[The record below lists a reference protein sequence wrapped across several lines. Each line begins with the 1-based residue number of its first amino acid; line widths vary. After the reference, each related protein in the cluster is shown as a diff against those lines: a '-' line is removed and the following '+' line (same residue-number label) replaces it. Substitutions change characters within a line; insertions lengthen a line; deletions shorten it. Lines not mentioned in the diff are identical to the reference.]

1 MRSTCESPRN
11 ARAATDRVPSTATLV
26 RPADV
31 CRCLLGALD
40 AADGRMKSR
49 KRDQRP
55 DAIGLAARRQL
66 LTRAIADDPESGMF
80 EEWLLDYSRRE
91 HAAIGPGAMA
101 AMARAVMDEWR
112 LAHSMPAFAVWL
124 ERGAPSDD
132 ASRGG
137 AG

>member
-1 MRSTCESPRN
+1 MTSS
-11 ARAATDRVPSTATLV
+11 ATLL

-31 CRCLLGALD
+31 CRCLVGALD

-55 DAIGLAARRQL
+55 DAIGLKARRRL
-66 LTRAIADDPESGMF
+66 LLRAVEQDPDPEMF
-80 EEWLLDYSRRE
+80 EQWLLDYASRDDD
-91 HAAIGPGAMA
+91 AIGPGAIA

-124 ERGAPSDD
+124 EHGAPSDD
-132 ASRGG
+132 ASAEPRRSD
-137 AG
+137 

>member
-1 MRSTCESPRN
+1 MP
-11 ARAATDRVPSTATLV
+11 APAPSL

-55 DAIGLAARRQL
+55 DAIGLKARRQL
-66 LTRAIADDPESGMF
+66 LIHAIEADPEPGLF
-80 EEWLLDYSRRE
+80 EGWLLEYARRGE
-91 HAAIGPGAMA
+91 AAIGAGALA

-112 LAHSMPAFAVWL
+112 LAHSMPQFAVWL

-132 ASRGG
+132 ASAEPRRSD
-137 AG
+137 

>member
-1 MRSTCESPRN
+1 MTSS
-11 ARAATDRVPSTATLV
+11 ALL

-40 AADGRMKSR
+40 AADGRMKNR

-55 DAIGLAARRQL
+55 DAIGLEARRHL
-66 LTRAIADDPESGMF
+66 LLRAVEEDPDPEMF
-80 EEWLLDYSRRE
+80 EQWLLDYSSRDDD
-91 HAAIGPGAMA
+91 AIGPGAMA

-124 ERGAPSDD
+124 EHGAPSDD
-132 ASRGG
+132 ALRP
-137 AG
+137 AK

>member
-1 MRSTCESPRN
+1 M
-11 ARAATDRVPSTATLV
+11 PSTATLL

-55 DAIGLAARRQL
+55 DAIGLKARRQL
-66 LTRAIADDPESGMF
+66 LIHAIEEDPEPGLF
-80 EEWLLDYSRRE
+80 EGWLLEYARRDE
-91 HAAIGPGAMA
+91 AAIGTGAMA

-132 ASRGG
+132 ASAEPRPSD
-137 AG
+137 